1 LQILVQKSIRDGT
14 IVYLFADLALVYP
27 LILAGRGIPHGA
39 VELLRTVVGR
49 EHQRVRLVASA
60 LDVERGVVY
69 GAASRDVGV
78 IVVDG
83 VLHFQKF
90 ELLHI

>member
-1 LQILVQKSIRDGT
+1 MQVLVQKSIRDGT
-14 IVYLFADLALVYP
+14 IVYLFADLALVCP

-39 VELLRTVVGR
+39 VELLRTVIGR

-69 GAASRDVGV
+69 GAASRDN
-78 IVVDG
+78 
-83 VLHFQKF
+83 
-90 ELLHI
+90 ELGP